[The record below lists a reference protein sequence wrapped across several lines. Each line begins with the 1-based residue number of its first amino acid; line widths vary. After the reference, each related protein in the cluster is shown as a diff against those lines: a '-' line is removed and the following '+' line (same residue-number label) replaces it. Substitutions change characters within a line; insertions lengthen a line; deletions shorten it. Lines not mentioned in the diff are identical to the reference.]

1 MQNRCRH
8 HGGAAAVGHALS
20 RHRRATGGAALGR
33 RSGTLSEVNN
43 LDCHPGF
50 RRGDTGVGALRAGF
64 RFAPRGSHSNRKSC
78 GKNAAALD
86 NAIEKYYLRFH
97 DRSDAG

>member
-1 MQNRCRH
+1 MAERRPRSMYFLGI
-8 HGGAAAVGHALS
+8 GGLSAAPHSPPA
-20 RHRRATGGAALGR
+20 
-33 RSGTLSEVNN
+33 
-43 LDCHPGF
+43 D
-50 RRGDTGVGALRAGF
+50 
-64 RFAPRGSHSNRKSC
+64 SNRKSC

>member
-1 MQNRCRH
+1 MAERRPPGMYFLGI
-8 HGGAAAVGHALS
+8 GGLPAAPHAS
-20 RHRRATGGAALGR
+20 PP
-33 RSGTLSEVNN
+33 
-43 LDCHPGF
+43 D
-50 RRGDTGVGALRAGF
+50 
-64 RFAPRGSHSNRKSC
+64 SNRKSC

>member
-1 MQNRCRH
+1 MYFLGI
-8 HGGAAAVGHALS
+8 GGLPAAQHS
-20 RHRRATGGAALGR
+20 
-33 RSGTLSEVNN
+33 
-43 LDCHPGF
+43 PP
-50 RRGDTGVGALRAGF
+50 AG
-64 RFAPRGSHSNRKSC
+64 SNRKSC

>member
-1 MQNRCRH
+1 MTE
-8 HGGAAAVGHALS
+8 
-20 RHRRATGGAALGR
+20 RRPPGMRFLGIGR
-33 RSGTLSEVNN
+33 LPVAQHSPPP
-43 LDCHPGF
+43 D
-50 RRGDTGVGALRAGF
+50 
-64 RFAPRGSHSNRKSC
+64 SNRKSC

>member
-1 MQNRCRH
+1 MYFLGI
-8 HGGAAAVGHALS
+8 GGLSAAPHSPPA
-20 RHRRATGGAALGR
+20 
-33 RSGTLSEVNN
+33 
-43 LDCHPGF
+43 D
-50 RRGDTGVGALRAGF
+50 
-64 RFAPRGSHSNRKSC
+64 SNRKSC

>member
-1 MQNRCRH
+1 MRF
-8 HGGAAAVGHALS
+8 
-20 RHRRATGGAALGR
+20 LGI
-33 RSGTLSEVNN
+33 GE
-43 LDCHPGF
+43 
-50 RRGDTGVGALRAGF
+50 LRAVQ
-64 RFAPRGSHSNRKSC
+64 RSPPRESNCDSC